1 LIHAI
6 TPNFD
11 DEHQFLQFISLVI
24 KHPISHFIIRNKS
37 LTFDELLRFRDLAI
51 KHLPSKVKAIIN
63 PRKISHQHI
72 PSNTLVHLNSS
83 NLLNASDNKKWISAS
98 CHNEEEIL
106 VANELSLEFIFLSPV
121 LQTAKYPSY
130 LGWENFA
137 TLAKESKHPVVA
149 LGGLTINCLEKA
161 LDYGASG
168 IAGISMF
175 SS

>member
-1 LIHAI
+1 MIHAI

-11 DEHQFLQFISLVI
+11 DEHQFLQFISLVN
-24 KHPISHFIIRNKS
+24 KHPVSHFIIRNKN
-37 LTFDELLRFRDLAI
+37 LTFDELHQFRDLAI
-51 KHLPSKVKAIIN
+51 KHLPSKVKVIIN
-63 PRKISHQHI
+63 PRKISRQPM
-72 PSNTLVHLNSS
+72 PSNTLVHLNSR
-83 NLLNASDNKKWISAS
+83 NLLNASDNKKWVSAS

-106 VANELSLEFIFLSPV
+106 VANKLSLEFIFLSPV

>member
-11 DEHQFLQFISLVI
+11 DEHQFFEFISLVN
-24 KHPISHFIIRNKS
+24 KHHISHFIIRNKN
-37 LTFDELLRFRDLAI
+37 LTFDELHQFRDLAI
-51 KHLPSKVKAIIN
+51 KYLPSKVKVIIN
-63 PRKISHQHI
+63 PRNISRQPI
-72 PSNTLVHLNSS
+72 PSNTLVHLNSR

-106 VANELSLEFIFLSPV
+106 VANKLSLEFVFLSPV

-161 LDYGASG
+161 LANGASG

>member
-1 LIHAI
+1 MIHAI
-6 TPNFD
+6 TPNFG
-11 DEHQFLQFISLVI
+11 DEHQFLQFISLVN
-24 KHPISHFIIRNKS
+24 KHPISHFIIRNKN

-51 KHLPSKVKAIIN
+51 KHLPLKVKAIIN
-63 PRKISHQHI
+63 PRKIFHQPI

-83 NLLNASDNKKWISAS
+83 NLLNVSDNKKWISAS

-121 LQTAKYPSY
+121 LQTAKYHSY

-161 LDYGASG
+161 LAYGASG

>member
-11 DEHQFLQFISLVI
+11 DEHQFLQFISLVN
-24 KHPISHFIIRNKS
+24 KHPISHFIIRNKN

-63 PRKISHQHI
+63 PRKISHQPI

-130 LGWENFA
+130 LGWKNFS
-137 TLAKESKHPVVA
+137 TLAKKSKHPVVA
-149 LGGLTINCLEKA
+149 LGGLNIDCHEKA
-161 LDYGASG
+161 LAYGASG

>member
-1 LIHAI
+1 MIHAI

-11 DEHQFLQFISLVI
+11 DEHQFLQFISLVN
-24 KHPISHFIIRNKS
+24 KHPISHFIIRNKN
-37 LTFDELLRFRDLAI
+37 LTFDELLRFRDIAI

-63 PRKISHQHI
+63 PRKISHQPI

-149 LGGLTINCLEKA
+149 LGGLTINSLEKA
-161 LDYGASG
+161 LACGASG

>member
-11 DEHQFLQFISLVI
+11 DEHQFLQFISLVN
-24 KHPISHFIIRNKS
+24 KHPISHFIIRNKN
-37 LTFDELLRFRDLAI
+37 LTFDELHQFRDLAI
-51 KHLPSKVKAIIN
+51 KHLPSKVKVIIN
-63 PRKISHQHI
+63 PRKISRQPI

-106 VANELSLEFIFLSPV
+106 VANKLSLEFIFLSPV

-161 LDYGASG
+161 LANGASG

>member
-1 LIHAI
+1 MIHAI

-11 DEHQFLQFISLVI
+11 DEHQFLQFISLVN
-24 KHPISHFIIRNKS
+24 KHPISHFIIRNKN

-63 PRKISHQHI
+63 PRKISHQPI

-83 NLLNASDNKKWISAS
+83 NLLNASNNKNWISAS

-106 VANELSLEFIFLSPV
+106 VANKLSLEFIFLSPV

-130 LGWENFA
+130 LGWKNFS
-137 TLAKESKHPVVA
+137 TLAKKSKHPVVA
-149 LGGLTINCLEKA
+149 LGGLNIDCHEKA
-161 LDYGASG
+161 LAYGASG

>member
-1 LIHAI
+1 MIHAI

-11 DEHQFLQFISLVI
+11 DEHQFLQFISLVN
-24 KHPISHFIIRNKS
+24 KHPISHFIIRNKN

-63 PRKISHQHI
+63 PRKISHQPI

-106 VANELSLEFIFLSPV
+106 VANKLSLEFIFLSPV

-161 LDYGASG
+161 LANGASG

>member
-11 DEHQFLQFISLVI
+11 DEHQFLQFISLVN
-24 KHPISHFIIRNKS
+24 KHPISHFIIRNKN
-37 LTFDELLRFRDLAI
+37 LTFDELHQFRDLAI
-51 KHLPSKVKAIIN
+51 KHLPSKVKVIIN
-63 PRKISHQHI
+63 PRKISRQPM
-72 PSNTLVHLNSS
+72 PSNTLVHLNSR

-106 VANELSLEFIFLSPV
+106 VANKLSLEFVFLSPV
-121 LQTAKYPSY
+121 LQTANYPSY

>member
-1 LIHAI
+1 MIHAI

-11 DEHQFLQFISLVI
+11 DEHQFLQFISLVN
-24 KHPISHFIIRNKS
+24 KHPISHFIIRNKN
-37 LTFDELLRFRDLAI
+37 LTFDELHQFRDLAI
-51 KHLPSKVKAIIN
+51 KHLPSKVKVIIN
-63 PRKISHQHI
+63 PRKISRQPI

-106 VANELSLEFIFLSPV
+106 VANKLSLEFIFLSPV

-161 LDYGASG
+161 LACGASG

>member
-11 DEHQFLQFISLVI
+11 DEHQFLQFISLVN
-24 KHPISHFIIRNKS
+24 KHPISHFIIRNKN
-37 LTFDELLRFRDLAI
+37 LTFDELHQFRDLAI
-51 KHLPSKVKAIIN
+51 KHLPSKVKVIIN
-63 PRKISHQHI
+63 PRKISRQPI
-72 PSNTLVHLNSS
+72 PSNTLVHLNSR

-106 VANELSLEFIFLSPV
+106 VANKLSLEFVFLSPV

-161 LDYGASG
+161 LDYGANG

>member
-1 LIHAI
+1 MIHAI

-11 DEHQFLQFISLVI
+11 DEHQFLQFISSVN
-24 KHPISHFIIRNKS
+24 KHSISHFIIRNKD
-37 LTFDELLRFRDLAI
+37 LAFDDLLYFRDLAI

-63 PRKISHQHI
+63 PRKISDQ
-72 PSNTLVHLNSS
+72 PLTSNTLVHLNSS
-83 NLLNASDNKKWISAS
+83 NLLNASDNKNWVSAS

-106 VANELSLEFIFLSPV
+106 VANKLSLEFIFLSPV
-121 LQTAKYPSY
+121 LQTANYPSY
-130 LGWENFA
+130 LGWKNFS

-149 LGGLTINCLEKA
+149 LGGLTINSLEKA
-161 LDYGASG
+161 IAYGASG

>member
-1 LIHAI
+1 MIHAI

-11 DEHQFLQFISLVI
+11 DEHQFLQFISLVN
-24 KHPISHFIIRNKS
+24 KHSISHFIIRNKDLS
-37 LTFDELLRFRDLAI
+37 FDELHHFKELAI

-63 PRKISHQHI
+63 PRKISNQPI

-83 NLLNASDNKKWISAS
+83 NLLNASDNKNWISAS

-106 VANELSLEFIFLSPV
+106 VANKLSLEFIFLSPV

-130 LGWENFA
+130 LGWKNFS

-149 LGGLTINCLEKA
+149 LGGLTINSLEKA
-161 LDYGASG
+161 IACGASG

>member
-11 DEHQFLQFISLVI
+11 DEHQFLQFISLVN
-24 KHPISHFIIRNKS
+24 KHPISHFIIRNKN
-37 LTFDELLRFRDLAI
+37 LTFDELHQFRDLAI

-63 PRKISHQHI
+63 PRKISNQPI

-83 NLLNASDNKKWISAS
+83 NLLNASNNKNWISAS

-106 VANELSLEFIFLSPV
+106 VANKLSLEFIFLSPV

-130 LGWENFA
+130 LGWKNFS
-137 TLAKESKHPVVA
+137 TLAKKSKHPVVA
-149 LGGLTINCLEKA
+149 LGGLNIDCHEKA
-161 LDYGASG
+161 LAYGASG

>member
-1 LIHAI
+1 MIHAI

-24 KHPISHFIIRNKS
+24 KHPISHFIIRNKN
-37 LTFDELLRFRDLAI
+37 LTFDALLRFRDLAI

-106 VANELSLEFIFLSPV
+106 VANKLSLEFIFLSPV

-130 LGWENFA
+130 LGWKNFSM
-137 TLAKESKHPVVA
+137 LAKESKHPVVA

-161 LDYGASG
+161 LAYGASG

>member
-1 LIHAI
+1 MIYAI
-6 TPNFD
+6 TPDFD
-11 DEHQFLQFISLVI
+11 DEHQFSKFISLAN
-24 KHPISHFIIRNKS
+24 KHPISHFIIRNKN
-37 LTFDELLRFRDLAI
+37 LGFDELHHFRDLAI
-51 KHLPSKVKAIIN
+51 KHLPSKVKVIIN

-72 PSNTLVHLNSS
+72 PSKTLVHLNSG
-83 NLLNASDNKKWISAS
+83 NLLNASDNENWISAS

-137 TLAKESKHPVVA
+137 MLAKESKHPVVA

-161 LDYGASG
+161 LAYGASG

>member
-1 LIHAI
+1 MIHAI

-11 DEHQFLQFISLVI
+11 DEHQFLQFISLVN
-24 KHPISHFIIRNKS
+24 KHPISHFIIRNKN
-37 LTFDELLRFRDLAI
+37 LTFDELHQFRDLAI
-51 KHLPSKVKAIIN
+51 KHLPSKVKVIIN
-63 PRKISHQHI
+63 PRKISRQPI

-106 VANELSLEFIFLSPV
+106 VANKLSLEFIFLSPV

>member
-11 DEHQFLQFISLVI
+11 DEHQFLQFISLVN
-24 KHPISHFIIRNKS
+24 KHPISHFIIRNKN
-37 LTFDELLRFRDLAI
+37 LTFDELHQFRDLAI
-51 KHLPSKVKAIIN
+51 KHLPSKVKVIIN
-63 PRKISHQHI
+63 PRKISRQPI

-106 VANELSLEFIFLSPV
+106 VANKLSLEFIFLSPV

-161 LDYGASG
+161 LVYGASG

>member
-1 LIHAI
+1 MIHAI

-11 DEHQFLQFISLVI
+11 DEHQFLQFISLVN
-24 KHPISHFIIRNKS
+24 KHPISHLIIRNKN
-37 LTFDELLRFRDLAI
+37 LYFDDLLRFRDLAI
-51 KHLPSKVKAIIN
+51 KHLPSKVKVIIN
-63 PRKISHQHI
+63 PRKISRQTM

-83 NLLNASDNKKWISAS
+83 NLLNASHNKSWISAS

-106 VANELSLEFIFLSPV
+106 VANKLSLEFIFLSPV

-130 LGWENFA
+130 LGWKNFS

-149 LGGLTINCLEKA
+149 LGGLTLNSLEKA
-161 LDYGASG
+161 LAYGASG

>member
-11 DEHQFLQFISLVI
+11 DEHQFLQFISLVN
-24 KHPISHFIIRNKS
+24 KHPISHFIIRNKN
-37 LTFDELLRFRDLAI
+37 LTFDELHQFRDLAI

-63 PRKISHQHI
+63 PRKISKQPI

-83 NLLNASDNKKWISAS
+83 NLLNASDNKNWISAS

-106 VANELSLEFIFLSPV
+106 VANKLNLEFIFLSPV
-121 LQTAKYPSY
+121 LQTAKHPSY
-130 LGWENFA
+130 LGWKNFS

-149 LGGLTINCLEKA
+149 LGGLTINSLEKA
-161 LDYGASG
+161 IAYGASG

>member
-1 LIHAI
+1 
-6 TPNFD
+6 
-11 DEHQFLQFISLVI
+11 
-24 KHPISHFIIRNKS
+24 
-37 LTFDELLRFRDLAI
+37 
-51 KHLPSKVKAIIN
+51 
-63 PRKISHQHI
+63 
-72 PSNTLVHLNSS
+72 LNSS
-83 NLLNASDNKKWISAS
+83 NLLNALDNKKWISAS

-161 LDYGASG
+161 LANGASG